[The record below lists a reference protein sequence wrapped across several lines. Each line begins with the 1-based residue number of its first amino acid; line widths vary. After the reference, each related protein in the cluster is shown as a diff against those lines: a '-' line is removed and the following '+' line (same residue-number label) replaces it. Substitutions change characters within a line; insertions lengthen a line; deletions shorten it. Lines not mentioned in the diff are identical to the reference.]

1 MVVRWCYRWWWVLF
15 CAAVAELLPFKR
27 KPAVVLDVLSLSL
40 SATECEATVSGS
52 DGLLIGELS
61 KIIVEW
67 MEAGEVRR

>member
-1 MVVRWCYRWWWVLF
+1 MLLLLNCYLSNGNP
-15 CAAVAELLPFKR
+15 LLCSTFS
-27 KPAVVLDVLSLSL
+27 LSLSL

-67 MEAGEVRR
+67 MGAGEVRR